1 MIERNFIQWTD
12 QQRDLDFVEF
22 GRNFWNF
29 FVILISFGSQ
39 Q

>member
-29 FVILISFGSQ
+29 L
-39 Q
+39 